1 MISGAFCVVSIS
13 SEPVLLQVVLDVFTA
28 ARKRLLGKK
37 VIKFGV
43 VSHLGVIVDYFS
55 HLLVPSALRVPLSQV
70 AGGVYMMFKG
80 RGASSRLSQHGRWLV
95 RRSKIFSLKKVVH
108 SGIYWSMVMEEINQ
122 SSSACSP
129 LQGRGL
135 ASVWHG
141 YIYMSGWLLPEVNL
155 WYSLNQGP

>member
-1 MISGAFCVVSIS
+1 
-13 SEPVLLQVVLDVFTA
+13 
-28 ARKRLLGKK
+28 
-37 VIKFGV
+37 
-43 VSHLGVIVDYFS
+43 
-55 HLLVPSALRVPLSQV
+55 
-70 AGGVYMMFKG
+70 MMFKG
-80 RGASSRLSQHGRWLV
+80 RGASSRLSQHGCWLV
-95 RRSKIFSLKKVVH
+95 RRSEIFSLKKVVH

-155 WYSLNQGP
+155 

>member
-1 MISGAFCVVSIS
+1 
-13 SEPVLLQVVLDVFTA
+13 
-28 ARKRLLGKK
+28 
-37 VIKFGV
+37 
-43 VSHLGVIVDYFS
+43 
-55 HLLVPSALRVPLSQV
+55 
-70 AGGVYMMFKG
+70 MMFKG
-80 RGASSRLSQHGRWLV
+80 RGASLRMSLNSRWLV

-141 YIYMSGWLLPEVNL
+141 YIYVLGWLLFEVNL
-155 WYSLNQGP
+155 